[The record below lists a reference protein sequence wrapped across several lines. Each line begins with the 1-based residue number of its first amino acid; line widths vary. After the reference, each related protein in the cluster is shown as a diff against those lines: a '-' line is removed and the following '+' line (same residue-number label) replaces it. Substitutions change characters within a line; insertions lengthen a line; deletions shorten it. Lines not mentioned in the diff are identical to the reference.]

1 MPIDS
6 ENPAINEQ
14 PKWVRCFLEAT
25 GIAAGVAVV
34 NMLAGEV
41 VNKTVIIKAV
51 KNATKIVGKRVLGAI
66 GLALIVGEYI

>member
-25 GIAAGVAVV
+25 GIAVV